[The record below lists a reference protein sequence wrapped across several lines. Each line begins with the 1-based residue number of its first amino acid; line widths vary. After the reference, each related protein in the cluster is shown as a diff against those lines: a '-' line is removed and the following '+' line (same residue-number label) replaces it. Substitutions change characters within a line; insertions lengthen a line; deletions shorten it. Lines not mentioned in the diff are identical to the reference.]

1 MRKFQ
6 ENMIAWLVPALL
18 AFLGWVG
25 QSIVDKLSDLNTTM
39 AVAVQRVDDHDRR
52 LGNLEALYFST
63 QH

>member
-1 MRKFQ
+1 ML
-6 ENMIAWLVPALL
+6 EWLIPALL

-25 QSIVDKLSDLNTTM
+25 TSIVEKLSELNSTVK
-39 AVAVQRVDDHDRR
+39 VAVQRVDDHDRR